1 VNRSLRTRRAPVFM
15 SYAPRAVPV
24 GEFAAAHATRAG
36 QPIAVPWPNRTDG
49 QEVLDLAPGAGSM
62 LNS

>member
-1 VNRSLRTRRAPVFM
+1 M

-36 QPIAVPWPNRTDG
+36 QPLAVPWPNRTDG